1 MVSRAGRQRAQA
13 RGPNDEHAQAGAA
26 GQISRT
32 VRDIE
37 ESQAW
42 YGETR
47 MPHLFTFGTLAF
59 FDCGGTRLYLQQEA
73 EPKAESVLYLRVED
87 IRAAYDTLRAR
98 GVAFDSAPHMIHR
111 HPDGTEEWLATFRD
125 PEGRPL
131 MIMAQAKA

>member
-1 MVSRAGRQRAQA
+1 M
-13 RGPNDEHAQAGAA
+13 
-26 GQISRT
+26 
-32 VRDIE
+32 RDIK
-37 ESQAW
+37 ESQTW
-42 YGETR
+42 YADTLGL
-47 MPHLFTFGTLAF
+47 PHLYTFGTLAF

-73 EPKAESVLYLRVED
+73 EPKAESILYLRVED